1 MPLRKAFML
10 TQQQLTHYHEQG
22 YVIPD
27 FRLPASTIQSIKDD
41 FDRLLVGYPEFRQN
55 CPALLT
61 YDTTFLNYARNP
73 DILDMVTQI
82 LGEDIAI
89 WNSSYFGKPAHDG
102 KKVPWHQDG
111 RYWPIRPLASCSV
124 WIAIDDSN
132 TGNGCLRIIPGS
144 HRSRQLFKHEN
155 NPSDDLVLSLEL
167 MRSEFDEST
176 AVDIILESGQISLH
190 DVFLMHGSEPNTS
203 GKPRRG
209 MTLRFFPTT
218 SVYERDI
225 EGGDQPRSLFLMRG
239 VDRSGRNDFVVKPLP
254 APE

>member
-1 MPLRKAFML
+1 ML
-10 TQQQLTHYHEQG
+10 TPQQLTHYHEQG
-22 YVIPD
+22 FVIPD

-41 FDRLLVGYPEFRQN
+41 FERLLVRYPEFRQN

-82 LGEDIAI
+82 LGEDIAV

-102 KKVPWHQDG
+102 KRVPWHQDG

-132 TGNGCLRIIPGS
+132 TENGCLRIIPGS
-144 HRSRQLFKHEN
+144 HKSRKLFKHES

-167 MRSEFDEST
+167 LQSEFDEST
-176 AVDIILESGQISLH
+176 AVDIVLELGQVSFH
-190 DVFLMHGSEPNTS
+190 DVYLVHGSEPNTS
-203 GKPRRG
+203 GKSRRG

-225 EGGDQPRSLFLMRG
+225 EGGVQPRSLFLMRG
-239 VDRSGRNDFVVKPLP
+239 TDRSKRNDFVVKPLP
-254 APE
+254 APQ

>member
-1 MPLRKAFML
+1 M
-10 TQQQLTHYHEQG
+10 
-22 YVIPD
+22 IPD

-41 FDRLLVGYPEFRQN
+41 FERLLMRYPEFRQN
-55 CPALLT
+55 CPSLLT

-82 LGEDIAI
+82 LGEDIAV

-102 KKVPWHQDG
+102 KRVPWHQDG

-132 TGNGCLRIIPGS
+132 TENGCLRIIPGS
-144 HRSRQLFKHEN
+144 HKSRKLFRHES

-167 MRSEFDEST
+167 LRSEFDEST
-176 AVDIILESGQISLH
+176 AVDIALESGQVSLH
-190 DVFLMHGSEPNTS
+190 DVYLVHGSEPNTS
-203 GKPRRG
+203 GKSRRG

-225 EGGDQPRSLFLMRG
+225 EGGVQPRSLFLMRG
-239 VDRSGRNDFVVKPLP
+239 TDRSKRNDFVVKPLP
-254 APE
+254 APQ

>member
-1 MPLRKAFML
+1 M
-10 TQQQLTHYHEQG
+10 
-22 YVIPD
+22 IPD

-41 FDRLLVGYPEFRQN
+41 FERLLMRYPEFRQN
-55 CPALLT
+55 CPSLLT

-82 LGEDIAI
+82 LGEDIAV

-102 KKVPWHQDG
+102 KRVPWHQDG

-132 TGNGCLRIIPGS
+132 TENGCLRIIPGS
-144 HRSRQLFKHEN
+144 HKSRKLFRHES
-155 NPSDDLVLSLEL
+155 NPSDELVLSLEL
-167 MRSEFDEST
+167 LRSEFDEST
-176 AVDIILESGQISLH
+176 AVDIALESGQVSLH
-190 DVFLMHGSEPNTS
+190 DVYLVHGSEPNTS
-203 GKPRRG
+203 GKSRRG

-225 EGGDQPRSLFLMRG
+225 EGGVQPRSLFLMRG
-239 VDRSGRNDFVVKPLP
+239 TDRSKRNDFVVKPLP
-254 APE
+254 APQ

>member
-1 MPLRKAFML
+1 ML
-10 TQQQLTHYHEQG
+10 TPQQLTHYREQG

-27 FRLPASTIQSIKDD
+27 FRLPASIIQSIKDD
-41 FDRLLVGYPEFRQN
+41 FERLLVRYPEFRQN

-73 DILDMVTQI
+73 AILDMVAQI

-89 WNSSYFGKPAHDG
+89 WNSSFFGKPARDG
-102 KKVPWHQDG
+102 KRVPWHQDG

-132 TGNGCLRIIPGS
+132 TENGCLRIIPGS
-144 HRSRQLFKHEN
+144 HRSRKLFKHEN

-167 MRSEFDEST
+167 MQSEFDEST
-176 AVDIILESGQISLH
+176 AVDIVLESGQISLH

-225 EGGDQPRSLFLMRG
+225 EGGDKPRSLFLMRG

-254 APE
+254 APK